1 MANGDERAAGE
12 VLKALARH
20 LNCLNEDN
28 KSTRKRALE
37 TIKKETIDKGL
48 SSVVLQEIFASL
60 LKSLLK
66 CLSDPMERC
75 REIAIQMIGDF
86 IRCVPQPEDSLPY
99 LMPALSQR
107 LGGKEILEP
116 AEELRLSM
124 LEVISLTVEVCG
136 KQLAPYLDDMIKILQ
151 RTIIDPFPDVKRE
164 SCKCTISF
172 ARTVPGTSTRRDHC
186 HSLPVPQTATC
197 FDNVNVS

>member
-1 MANGDERAAGE
+1 MATGDELAAGE
-12 VLKALARH
+12 ILKGLARQ
-20 LNCLNEDN
+20 LNCLNEDS

-48 SSVVLQEIFASL
+48 SSATLQEIFGCI

-66 CLSDPMERC
+66 CLTDPMERC

-86 IRCVPQPEDSLPY
+86 IRCVPQPEESLPY
-99 LMPALSQR
+99 LMPAFSQR
-107 LGGKEILEP
+107 LGGKDILEP

-124 LEVISLTVEVCG
+124 VEVISLTVEVCG
-136 KQLAPYLDDMIKILQ
+136 KRLAPYLDDMIKILQ
-151 RTIIDPFPDVKRE
+151 RTVVDPFPDVKRE

-172 ARTVPGTSTRRDHC
+172 ARAIPGRLCFGRANFHFL
-186 HSLPVPQTATC
+186 HLPHVQCA
-197 FDNVNVS
+197 S